1 MGEKMM
7 LQETSI
13 ANTAFKKEM
22 QPAKRLSIAYYTLL
36 DPKDRRSWSGITYY
50 LGQTLQ
56 KNIGEVDFL
65 GPVKFPWIIHKIIRI
80 FSKLNRILFKK
91 EYNVKYS
98 SLIGWYGA
106 RQLKKRMKGKH
117 YDLIVAPA
125 ASTELSFLKTS
136 VPIVTVADTTFCL
149 ISDYYV
155 KEFKDVM
162 PLSLWEG
169 NRYEQRALSSSSSI
183 IYSSHWARNS
193 AIKDYKIDAAKIHVM
208 PFGANMDYE
217 PGADIIFKK
226 EQNEILTLLYLAVD
240 WERKGG
246 SIAFEAMK
254 ALNDKGIKT
263 KLIVCGCIPPA
274 DFTHDQ
280 MEVIP
285 FLNKNKKDDHD
296 RFVEI
301 LSTSHFLIL
310 PTRADCSLLVAC
322 ESNSYGVPAI
332 ATQTGG
338 VPDVVL
344 DDINGYCLPYEARGD
359 QYAKIIEDIYL
370 DKERYHSL
378 IKSSR
383 KRFEEQLNWDKWA
396 ERFKKIYASQ
406 IASVKS

>member
-1 MGEKMM
+1 MM
-7 LQETSI
+7 LQEKST
-13 ANTAFKKEM
+13 TTVYKKET
-22 QPAKRLSIAYYTLL
+22 QKERRLSIAYYTLV
-36 DPKDRRSWSGITYY
+36 DPLDRRSWSGISYY

-56 KNIGEVDFL
+56 RNIGDVDFL
-65 GPVKFPWIIHKIIRI
+65 GPVKFPWYIHKAIRI
-80 FSKLNRILFKK
+80 FSKLNRVLFKK

-106 RQLKKRMKGKH
+106 RQLKKRMKGKQ

-125 ASTELSFLKTS
+125 ASTELSFLETN
-136 VPIVTVADTTFCL
+136 VPVVTVADTTFCL

-162 PLSLWEG
+162 PLSLKEG
-169 NRYEQRALSSSSSI
+169 NRHEQKALSSSAAI
-183 IYSSHWARNS
+183 IYSSHWAGDS
-193 AIKDYKIDAAKIHVM
+193 AIRDYHIDPSKIHVM

-217 PGADIIFKK
+217 PGADIIFNK
-226 EQNEILTLLYLAVD
+226 EQNKVLTLLYLAVD

-246 SIAFEAMK
+246 AIAFEAMK
-254 ALNDKGIKT
+254 TLNDKGIKT
-263 KLIVCGCIPPA
+263 KLIVCGCIPPPQ
-274 DFTHDQ
+274 FVHEQ

-285 FLNKNKKDDHD
+285 FLNKNIKEDHD
-296 RFVEI
+296 RFVNM
-301 LSTSHFLIL
+301 LSTTHFLIL

-332 ATQTGG
+332 ATHTGG

-344 DDINGYCLPYEARGD
+344 DGINGYCLPYEARGD
-359 QYAKIIEDIYL
+359 QYAKLIEEIYT
-370 DKERYHSL
+370 DKERYHNL

-396 ERFKKIYASQ
+396 ERFKKIYASR
-406 IASVKS
+406 IAPVKS